1 MGPISTSEDVESSL
15 CPDWQITNQDNN
27 LYWDLLSYSQ
37 WSMIVMKLLW
47 ETFTFTHWAS
57 PLSYIMLGERPTL
70 NILQRLKK
78 QEDLQLTAPTGQN
91 TLYLLLLNDIRA
103 IPGGRREMKDD
114 LKERFKARTRMARMY
129 NIALQTSWN
138 IGTTSST
145 IGEPILYLCISQ
157 PR

>member
-1 MGPISTSEDVESSL
+1 MLKALSV
-15 CPDWQITNQDNN
+15 QTNQDNN
-27 LYWDLLSYSQ
+27 LYWDLLSSSQ

-47 ETFTFTHWAS
+47 GMGDIYIY
-57 PLSYIMLGERPTL
+57 PLSKSSLIYNVGKQPTL
-70 NILQRLKK
+70 NLLQRLKK

-91 TLYLLLLNDIRA
+91 TQYLLLLNDIRA
-103 IPGGRREMKDD
+103 IPGGRKEMKDD